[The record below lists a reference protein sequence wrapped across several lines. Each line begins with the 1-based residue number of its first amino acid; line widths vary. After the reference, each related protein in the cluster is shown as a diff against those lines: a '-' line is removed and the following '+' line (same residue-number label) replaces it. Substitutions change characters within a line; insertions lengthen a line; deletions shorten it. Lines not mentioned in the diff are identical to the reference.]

1 MASQG
6 KKVQR
11 SIKSTPKLSVKNVQV
26 EKDEHSIKCKDC
38 SKDMSDNC
46 KSMECD
52 ICKQWVCIECL
63 ELPESVFDTI
73 HASAMPEF
81 MIPCKNC
88 RPALPTLVTIT
99 QSLKKNQLDSQQR
112 FDKIDKTIADM
123 EVNLTKSISEKVKKE
138 IKKQVETKFKE
149 QNSNLD
155 KKILEVHERISS
167 IEETQKNLA
176 SVSGEELGDKINSA
190 VQEAM
195 AEKMEIERRSKNV
208 MVFQLA
214 ESVKLDVQARIQD
227 DITSFKKVIKRFT
240 NMELDDIQVE
250 KAIRIGKKG
259 GESPRPLK
267 VMLENKEVKAKIL
280 KITKDTVVNTEF
292 EHVRFAP
299 DRTPTQR
306 LKNKKLK
313 EELFMRKSKGEDN
326 LMIRNGKI
334 IKVQVRTNGSDQN
347 QEQENIQTEEEI
359 ERSQDMEVE
368 ANDLDSEEELDS
380 DQEEGGSENQGQMPN
395 SSFRQ
400 SPE

>member
-1 MASQG
+1 
-6 KKVQR
+6 
-11 SIKSTPKLSVKNVQV
+11 
-26 EKDEHSIKCKDC
+26 
-38 SKDMSDNC
+38 
-46 KSMECD
+46 
-52 ICKQWVCIECL
+52 
-63 ELPESVFDTI
+63 
-73 HASAMPEF
+73 
-81 MIPCKNC
+81 MI
-88 RPALPTLVTIT
+88 
-99 QSLKKNQLDSQQR
+99 
-112 FDKIDKTIADM
+112 
-123 EVNLTKSISEKVKKE
+123 
-138 IKKQVETKFKE
+138 
-149 QNSNLD
+149 
-155 KKILEVHERISS
+155 
-167 IEETQKNLA
+167 
-176 SVSGEELGDKINSA
+176 LGA
-190 VQEAM
+190 QEAM

-240 NMELDDIQVE
+240 NMELEDIQVE

-267 VMLENKEVKAKIL
+267 VILENKEVKAKIS

-306 LKNKKLK
+306 LKNKRLK

-334 IKVQVRTNGSDQN
+334 IKVQVRTNGTDQN
-347 QEQENIQTEEEI
+347 LEQENIQSEEET
-359 ERSQDMEVE
+359 EQSQDMGVE

-400 SPE
+400 SVE